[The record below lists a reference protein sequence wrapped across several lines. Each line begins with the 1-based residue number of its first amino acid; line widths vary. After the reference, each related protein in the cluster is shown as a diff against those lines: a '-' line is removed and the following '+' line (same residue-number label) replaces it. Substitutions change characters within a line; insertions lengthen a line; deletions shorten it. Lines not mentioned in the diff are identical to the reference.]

1 MISIITLLWNLVTA
15 RNHVLVMNIHRS
27 ITVVSGPASI
37 NSIGDIKNIG
47 WSRELKFNRDLPQL
61 DY

>member
-1 MISIITLLWNLVTA
+1 
-15 RNHVLVMNIHRS
+15 MNIHRS

-37 NSIGDIKNIG
+37 NWIGDTKNIG
-47 WSRELKFNRDLPQL
+47 WSRELKFNRDLCPL

>member
-1 MISIITLLWNLVTA
+1 MISIIIPLWNLVTVL
-15 RNHVLVMNIHRS
+15 NLVLVMNIHRS

-37 NSIGDIKNIG
+37 NWIGDTKNIG
-47 WSRELKFNRDLPQL
+47 WSRELKFNRDLCPL